1 MAMALTL
8 AACEDN
14 KMEWGTPDGHGQADL
29 SDIPLSL
36 TEKIANY
43 KSIKEYAAEYI
54 PNMTVGLGIGA
65 DYYINNGTVKQLAD
79 ANFNTFTTGN
89 AMKHDAVVGNKGELN
104 FATID
109 AFVNAIPADAKMY
122 GHCFLWHTQQKQM
135 YLKSLIAPEVVIED
149 TGGDDVC
156 ENVITNSGFES
167 GTDGWTG
174 LWGKYTYAVEAPG
187 KDSDNAIHFTMTGE
201 TAANYDCQL
210 FWPLASPLEDGVT
223 YAFSAD
229 IKSDMDIAVQF
240 IGQNASYAGIY
251 KDSYT
256 APADWLHVTGEFTY
270 NAASEATDIIRVGF
284 QFGGTPGSNVWIDN
298 LKFGVKK
305 VEKMKNVITGA
316 VTETSFNPTAK
327 FESATIDRKTM
338 EYSYND
344 GNLYYFMDP

>member
-1 MAMALTL
+1 
-8 AACEDN
+8 
-14 KMEWGTPDGHGQADL
+14 
-29 SDIPLSL
+29 
-36 TEKIANY
+36 
-43 KSIKEYAAEYI
+43 
-54 PNMTVGLGIGA
+54 MTVGLGIGA

-149 TGGDDVC
+149 IGGDDVC

-305 VEKMKNVITGA
+305 VEKMK
-316 VTETSFNPTAK
+316 TSSPILRLPTAPTVGPDCG
-327 FESATIDRKTM
+327 ANIHTV
-338 EYSYND
+338 
-344 GNLYYFMDP
+344 